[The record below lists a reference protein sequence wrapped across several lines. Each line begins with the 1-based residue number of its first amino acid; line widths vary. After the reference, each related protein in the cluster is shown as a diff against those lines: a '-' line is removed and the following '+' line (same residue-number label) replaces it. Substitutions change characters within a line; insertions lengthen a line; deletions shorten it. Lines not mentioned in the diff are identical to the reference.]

1 MNLKIKTATLIASTA
16 VATISL
22 TSLNGQTVEQKQTR
36 SRVEGTERAIVPEN
50 LGKPGDQSN
59 GDTGGAAASDAGAQR
74 PIRLKKNGIS
84 PFFGYSSKYFYRSNP
99 LMAKGKLSQQATAMW
114 MNNFYLGS
122 GLGVIQTDS
131 TVITPY
137 AGVSWTINDYMEG
150 GLDQFNYDS
159 TGAYAMLLA
168 QYGNGWSA
176 RIGVNIAADS
186 STELDTEDYSEIY
199 PNIGVMKAYSLSGS
213 LLGIFDASFGKHD
226 SKSYNFI
233 DQKDDGS
240 MDNWEVAASYGMNW
254 NKLSK
259 LSVLP
264 KYRLSYR
271 SYDKSLNDGR
281 KDLTHDLS
289 LRFSYKLAKAV
300 TLDLSTRYTNRSSSG
315 VDTDYGYKNSDGGGG
330 LSISARF

>member
-1 MNLKIKTATLIASTA
+1 
-16 VATISL
+16 
-22 TSLNGQTVEQKQTR
+22 
-36 SRVEGTERAIVPEN
+36 
-50 LGKPGDQSN
+50 
-59 GDTGGAAASDAGAQR
+59 
-74 PIRLKKNGIS
+74 
-84 PFFGYSSKYFYRSNP
+84 
-99 LMAKGKLSQQATAMW
+99 MAKGKLSQQATAMW

-159 TGAYAMLLA
+159 AGAYAMLLA

-289 LRFSYKLAKAV
+289 LRFSYELAKAV

-315 VDTDYGYKNSDGGGG
+315 VETDYGYKNSDGGGG